1 MCRLSI
7 NRPPAIIIRSSRRS
21 CWIKVCNRT
30 ICISTRPRILIN
42 RNASSCY
49 SLFRLLMESGS
60 GSLSRFHAATAR
72 RLSPPLRENLPNR
85 GEKSIALWRYGLSR
99 DPFSAEAVNLGG
111 QVSRSKVCSPSYR
124 EEFLP
129 IRSLKPSLPIRG
141 RLVIVFA
148 TNFYLP

>member
-60 GSLSRFHAATAR
+60 GSLSRFHAAAAR

-99 DPFSAEAVNLGG
+99 DPFSAEAVNLGRASFPI
-111 QVSRSKVCSPSYR
+111 QSLLAVLSRRISSDSIAQTITPHTW
-124 EEFLP
+124 P
-129 IRSLKPSLPIRG
+129 PG
-141 RLVIVFA
+141 NRLC
-148 TNFYLP
+148 N